1 MITEDDGGWGD
12 RFWMGI
18 CVRLRIGLD
27 WIGLDGGCI
36 FVVVVV
42 VAGRYLGGLILR

>member
-1 MITEDDGGWGD
+1 
-12 RFWMGI
+12 MGI

-42 VAGRYLGGLILR
+42 VVAGTYLGGLILR

>member
-1 MITEDDGGWGD
+1 
-12 RFWMGI
+12 MGI

-42 VAGRYLGGLILR
+42 AGTYLGGLILR